1 MKFITL
7 AIWGILVFSGPV
19 LLGQNTEGTIK
30 GFVYEK
36 TSASPISFASVVLKN
51 DAGKPLKSVVT
62 NDKGYF
68 VINEVPLGTYTL
80 EVSFLGFESV
90 SQSVEIKDARIQNLQ
105 IYLPEQT
112 EMLKEVNVNAQRQER
127 DAKVLTGVVKLSPR
141 NIQQFSVG
149 GDADIV
155 KAIQVLPGVV
165 STGDQG
171 GQLFIRGGS
180 PIQNLILL
188 DGMVIYNP
196 FHSIGFFSVF
206 DSEIIESADVYSG
219 GFKADYGSRASAVVD
234 IRTRDG
240 NRERMAGQV
249 SLSTYTAKALVETP
263 LSRKKENGKA
273 PISLLVSAKTSYL
286 DETSSL
292 FYNYIETEFDGLPFS
307 FTDIYG
313 KLSGQ
318 SDNGSEFNLFGFSF
332 QDEVKFAGDNDIS
345 WDAFGIGGN
354 FLLVPGGS
362 TVLINPRFNFTSY
375 DIAALQNGDLST
387 SSINGAN
394 GGIDFNYYLG
404 DNDQLKYGIDLFT
417 YQTETTIA
425 LATGEI
431 GQQAENTTEL
441 GGYVRYRYASERL
454 VLEPSVRVHF
464 YSSQNEVRFEPR
476 LGLKYNINEWWRL
489 KASGGFYSQNLL
501 ASYSDQQVVNLFY
514 GFLSG
519 LNQDQLPSTF
529 RGEEVQSTL
538 QLARHLVG
546 GFEFEISDQITL
558 NVEAYVKDFNQI
570 TNINRNKLFEDNQAN
585 ASQPDI
591 LKKDFLLERGLS
603 RGIDI
608 LAKYQA
614 TQWYLWMGYSYGK
627 NTRDDDIRVYAPVF
641 DRRHNLNLVGNY
653 LFGNNKNWEA
663 SLRYNFGTG
672 FPFTPTQAFYRQQP
686 FTTTTGEPSIAY
698 DFQTENGEPAVV
710 FGELNTNRLPNYHRV
725 DVSIKRTVELNKNSA
740 RVITAGATNLF
751 NYDNIFFFDRE
762 DVERVNQ
769 LPIMPTVSVQYSF

>member
-653 LFGNNKNWEA
+653 LFGNDKNWEA

-740 RVITAGATNLF
+740 LVITAGATNLF